1 MSQTNVN
8 VPGGSSDEGM
18 GAGMI
23 VGLILAVIVIG
34 FLVWW
39 FLLNGGGGNSTPADS
54 SAPLQSVVESIL
66 PTVRHDPALTFG
78 VGSAPYWAV
87 AVPTPFSCLRQARSV
102 GKKAGR

>member
-39 FLLNGGGGNSTPADS
+39 FLLNGGGGNGTPADS
-54 SAPLQSVVESIL
+54 SAPLESLVQSIL
-66 PTVRHDPALTFG
+66 PT
-78 VGSAPYWAV
+78 GS
-87 AVPTPFSCLRQARSV
+87 
-102 GKKAGR
+102 

>member
-8 VPGGSSDEGM
+8 VPGNGEST

-39 FLLNGGGGNSTPADS
+39 FLLNGGGGNGSPVDS
-54 SAPLQSVVESIL
+54 ATDVLPSLVESML
-66 PTVRHDPALTFG
+66 PT
-78 VGSAPYWAV
+78 GS
-87 AVPTPFSCLRQARSV
+87 
-102 GKKAGR
+102 

>member
-8 VPGGSSDEGM
+8 VPGSGEST

-39 FLLNGGGGNSTPADS
+39 FLLNGGNGGGAPADS
-54 SAPLQSVVESIL
+54 TAPLESLVQSIL
-66 PTVRHDPALTFG
+66 PT
-78 VGSAPYWAV
+78 GS
-87 AVPTPFSCLRQARSV
+87 
-102 GKKAGR
+102 

>member
-8 VPGGSSDEGM
+8 VPGSGEST

-39 FLLNGGGGNSTPADS
+39 FLLNGGNGGGTPTDST
-54 SAPLQSVVESIL
+54 APLESLVQSIL
-66 PTVRHDPALTFG
+66 PT
-78 VGSAPYWAV
+78 GS
-87 AVPTPFSCLRQARSV
+87 
-102 GKKAGR
+102 

>member
-39 FLLNGGGGNSTPADS
+39 FLLNGGGGNGTPSDST
-54 SAPLQSVVESIL
+54 APLQSLVQSIL
-66 PTVRHDPALTFG
+66 PT
-78 VGSAPYWAV
+78 GS
-87 AVPTPFSCLRQARSV
+87 
-102 GKKAGR
+102 

>member
-34 FLVWW
+34 FLIWW
-39 FLLNGGGGNSTPADS
+39 FLLNGGGGNGTPADS
-54 SAPLQSVVESIL
+54 TAPLQSVVESIL
-66 PTVRHDPALTFG
+66 PT
-78 VGSAPYWAV
+78 GS
-87 AVPTPFSCLRQARSV
+87 
-102 GKKAGR
+102 